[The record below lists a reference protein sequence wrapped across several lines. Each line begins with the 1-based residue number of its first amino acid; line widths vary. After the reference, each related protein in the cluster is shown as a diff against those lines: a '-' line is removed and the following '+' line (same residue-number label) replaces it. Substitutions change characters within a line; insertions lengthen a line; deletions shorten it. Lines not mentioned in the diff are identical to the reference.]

1 MGAGNCELLG
11 TSGKF
16 YPLNH
21 LDAQMMRE
29 IFASIGSA
37 SSKDS
42 DNLLCAIRTAIEKML
57 DTPG

>member
-11 TSGKF
+11 TSGKS

-21 LDAQMMRE
+21 SDAQMMRE

-37 SSKDS
+37 SSKES
-42 DNLLCAIRTAIEKML
+42 DNLLCVICIAIEKML
-57 DTPG
+57 ATPG